1 MKVSFA
7 MDKNSEEYISKKRA
21 IDLWDSGEID
31 DFEIGSVKGLLD
43 IHYAL
48 FHDLDGFD
56 AGKIRKVNIS
66 KGNFRF
72 ANSMYLDPALEAIEQ
87 MPEDDFDQIID
98 KYVEMNVAHPFV
110 EGNGRATRIWLDLIL
125 KKNLSKCIDWQLVDK
140 FDYLEFMKISP
151 VRSKYIKMLLKD
163 ALTDKIEDRE
173 VFTKGI
179 DQSYIYEGLDQVK
192 AYDIDKDIRQR
203 N

>member
-1 MKVSFA
+1 

-21 IDLWDSGEID
+21 IYLCDSGKID

-72 ANSMYLDPALEAIEQ
+72 VNSMYLDPALEAIEQ
-87 MPEDDFDQIID
+87 MPEDDFDQIIE
-98 KYVEMNVAHPFV
+98 KYVEMNVAHPFI

-125 KKNLSKCIDWQLVDK
+125 KKNLAKCIDWQEVDK
-140 FDYLEFMKISP
+140 VDYLEFMKISP
-151 VRSKYIKMLLKD
+151 VRSKYIKMLLKE
-163 ALTDKIEDRE
+163 ALTDKINDRE
-173 VFTKGI
+173 VFMKGL
-179 DQSYIYEGLDQVK
+179 DQSYIYEGLDRIRTE
-192 AYDIDKDIRQR
+192 DIDS
-203 N
+203 

>member
-21 IDLWDSGEID
+21 IDLWDSGKIY

-56 AGKIRKVNIS
+56 AGKIRKANIS

-72 ANSMYLDPALEAIEQ
+72 ANSMYLNPALEAIEQ
-87 MPEDDFDQIID
+87 MPENNFDQIID
-98 KYVEMNVAHPFV
+98 KYVEMNVAHPFI

-125 KKNLSKCIDWQLVDK
+125 KKNLGRCIDWQRVDK
-140 FDYLEFMKISP
+140 VDYLEFMKISP

-173 VFTKGI
+173 VFMKGL
-179 DQSYIYEGLDQVK
+179 DQSYIYEGLDEYKAEDIGCQV
-192 AYDIDKDIRQR
+192 DR
-203 N
+203 

>member
-1 MKVSFA
+1 MN
-7 MDKNSEEYISKKRA
+7 KNSEEYISKKRA
-21 IDLWDSGEID
+21 IDLWDSGKID

-72 ANSMYLDPALEAIEQ
+72 ANSMYLNPALEAIER
-87 MPEDDFDQIID
+87 MPENKFDQIID
-98 KYVEMNVAHPFV
+98 KYVEMNVAHPFI
-110 EGNGRATRIWLDLIL
+110 EGNGRATRVWLDLIL
-125 KKNLSKCIDWQLVDK
+125 KKNLGKCIDWQIVDK
-140 FDYLEFMKISP
+140 VDYLEFMKISP

-173 VFTKGI
+173 VFMKGL
-179 DQSYIYEGLDQVK
+179 DQSYIYEGLDEYK
-192 AYDIDKDIRQR
+192 AEDIGS
-203 N
+203 

>member
-1 MKVSFA
+1 

-21 IDLWDSGEID
+21 IDLWDFGEID

-48 FHDLDGFD
+48 FHDLEGFD

-66 KGNFRF
+66 KENFRF
-72 ANSMYLDPALEAIEQ
+72 ANSLYINPALEAIEK
-87 MPEDDFDQIID
+87 MPEDNFDQIID
-98 KYVEMNVAHPFV
+98 KYVEMNVAHPFI

-125 KKNLSKCIDWQLVDK
+125 KKNLGKCIDWQKVDK
-140 FDYLEFMKISP
+140 VDYLEFMKISP
-151 VRSKYIKMLLKD
+151 VRSKYIKMLLKN
-163 ALTDKIEDRE
+163 ALTDKIADRE
-173 VFTKGI
+173 VFMKGL
-179 DQSYIYEGLDQVK
+179 DQSYIYEGMEDYR
-192 AYDIDKDIRQR
+192 AEDIK